1 MPVAIG
7 HKTRS
12 RAQEIVGVLDIGTS
26 KTVCVIA
33 TVPGSGH
40 DGGGR
45 RPGIEVLGIGSQPTG
60 GLMAGVVTELDAAEQ
75 SVRAAVMQAE
85 RMAGVVLEDVSL
97 AVACRGLRSSTFTA
111 GTAVE
116 ERSVDEGDIDRLLEA
131 GRTFAERDGRALLH
145 MNCIS
150 YRLDDAAEIAD
161 PRGLVGSKLAA
172 DLHAV
177 TVKEAP
183 LQNLRQVVE
192 RAYLSPARLVPAPF
206 ASGVAAT
213 TEEERHLGVVAID
226 LGAGMTT
233 VSMFA
238 QGHLLWNDVVPGGGG
253 NITADIARALAVPT
267 SEAERIKRECGT
279 LAKTP
284 DGDDQAPFGAP
295 GEGPLL
301 SHRVELSEVRDV
313 VRGRLVVHLRHVA
326 QRIKASGLAQYAAHW
341 MVLTGGASLQPGLR
355 ELAGEVFARPV
366 RLARPT
372 AVPGMPVEF
381 SSPAYAAATGLL
393 LLALDPAAGVRR
405 DRPGARAGGYL
416 GRVGQWLAE
425 SF

>member
-1 MPVAIG
+1 MPVAAG
-7 HKTRS
+7 RNTRR
-12 RAQEIVGVLDIGTS
+12 RAQEILGVLDIGTS

-33 TVPGSGH
+33 SVPGSGRE
-40 DGGGR
+40 GGAL
-45 RPGIEVLGIGSQPTG
+45 RPGIEVLGVGSRPTE
-60 GLMAGVVTELDAAEQ
+60 GLMAGIVSELDAAEQ

-85 RMAGVVLEDVSL
+85 RMAGVVLEDVCL
-97 AVACRGLRSSTFTA
+97 AVACRGLRSTTFTA
-111 GTAVE
+111 STAVE
-116 ERSVDEGDIDRLLEA
+116 EQSVEEGDIDRLLEA
-131 GRTFAERDGRALLH
+131 GRNFAERDGRALLH

-161 PRGLVGSKLAA
+161 PRGLAGSKLAA

-183 LQNLRQVVE
+183 LLNLLQVVE
-192 RAYLSPARLVPAPF
+192 RAYLSPARLMPAAF
-206 ASGVAAT
+206 AGGLAAT
-213 TEEERHLGVVAID
+213 SQEERHLGVVAID

-253 NITADIARALAVPT
+253 NITVDIARALAVPA

-284 DGDDQAPFGAP
+284 NGDDEAPFGP
-295 GEGPLL
+295 PL
-301 SHRVELSEVRDV
+301 SHRAELSEVRDV

-326 QRIKASGLAQYAAHW
+326 QRIKASGLAGYAAQW

-355 ELAGEVFARPV
+355 ELAAEVFARPV
-366 RLARPT
+366 RLAHPVP
-372 AVPGMPVEF
+372 VPGMPVEF
-381 SSPAYAAATGLL
+381 SSPAYATATGLL

-405 DRPGARAGGYL
+405 GRPGARAGGYL